1 MSRIKALLF
10 LILSVGAAW
19 LAPVYGADEP
29 APLFVAP
36 EKATDDD
43 LTPLVTKQNAG
54 KKTPAKNPAPEKR
67 GDVIEQPAVRV
78 EEKKPVVVESKPAPV
93 EEKKE
98 EVKAPVAVEKP
109 IEKIEE
115 KKPIVEVK
123 PAPAPE
129 VKVVAPVEVKPVA
142 PAPVAEPEVKKPVAP
157 VAEPEVKKPV
167 APVAEPEVKKP
178 AAPVAEP
185 EVKKPVAPVA
195 EPEVKKPVVE
205 PKPAVAAE
213 QKPTVVAEPPKEV
226 AAEKK
231 PEPVQPT
238 ANAAAP
244 KEEPTTLA
252 GADLAPPLPEQEQKV
267 VDIIQGAFGG
277 QGRAVFKNKKA
288 QRIYAGQ
295 AVLKGIE
302 KNLIIQRQEKQEEI
316 AKAARMEARAVFD
329 PVFTVSFNHQ
339 MFSQNNRLEKVT
351 KFQRA
356 AVPDLRPQLAD
367 PNAPPVPGTFVE
379 DIASLSTPKIPIKE
393 ILFDQPI
400 EPGFK
405 KLVGIERAIASEE
418 NINGPSQTEAPSF
431 SIQQQLP
438 WGPVMFMTLS
448 SKKNESFFDDGPD
461 PILDLKLQQAKILKQ
476 RAIQNDP
483 TLTADQKA
491 AAIRNLA
498 NDPEV
503 AALKQAFDR
512 SARKFATTS
521 RPWSSSFT
529 GGVNTPVPFTKDW
542 GPYSRADL
550 GIKLAD
556 LDKERAYWDTKTV
569 VNNTLAQ
576 IDFAYWDLVG
586 TMENL
591 RAVTENRK
599 LLEGLYDITK
609 KMADAQRIKG
619 QGLLQVESQLASVR
633 EQEEAAWSD
642 YIKAS
647 NALTFLLDDP
657 QDSIFIPAGWTK
669 ALTEQLKWKPEDAY
683 KIAFDNRPEL
693 KAQKISKNASDVL
706 LAFAKNQVRPDLK
719 YGLSFTVSQNNK
731 PFGFKTWSQSLDAM
745 VGGGKDG
752 KHIVEVPVKGV
763 FTPTNIS
770 QVKQVE
776 KADDTNGPDNRV
788 HSHTL
793 VYNWPFLNR
802 AVKANLKDAQASDD
816 QQELVVNITENSV
829 EQDVGNASVNLM
841 SAKEQSD
848 IANETYRL
856 SVSAY
861 DDAKKLL
868 DLDKLTQFEIVSRS
882 RDVLFS
888 DLARIAANIGFKKAE
903 TELLRAEGILPNVYP
918 GLRSIN
924 AIDDVRIKAL
934 ASRRALRY
942 FTPLPVETETAQPS
956 PDAAQPEAGAA
967 KEGVA
972 EVKKEPAAATSGN

>member
-10 LILSVGAAW
+10 LLLAGTAW
-19 LAPVYGADEP
+19 FAPVYGADEP
-29 APLFVAP
+29 APIFVAP
-36 EKATDDD
+36 DKATDDD
-43 LTPLVTKQNAG
+43 LTPLVTKQGGDKKIPA
-54 KKTPAKNPAPEKR
+54 KTPATERKR
-67 GDVIEQPAVRV
+67 ADVVEQPAVRV
-78 EEKKPVVVESKPAPV
+78 EEKKAVPEQKPVIVESKPAPIV
-93 EEKKE
+93 ERK
-98 EVKAPVAVEKP
+98 PV
-109 IEKIEE
+109 
-115 KKPIVEVK
+115 VEVK

-129 VKVVAPVEVKPVA
+129 AKAATPAVPV
-142 PAPVAEPEVKKPVAP
+142 APVAEPEVKKPVAP
-157 VAEPEVKKPV
+157 VAESEVKKPA

-185 EVKKPVAPVA
+185 EVKKPVV
-195 EPEVKKPVVE
+195 
-205 PKPAVAAE
+205 AE
-213 QKPTVVAEPPKEV
+213 QKPPVVAEPSKET

-231 PEPVQPT
+231 SEPVQP
-238 ANAAAP
+238 AAAP
-244 KEEPTTLA
+244 VEKEVTTTVSA
-252 GADLAPPLPEQEQKV
+252 ADLAPPLPENEQKML
-267 VDIIQGAFGG
+267 DMIQQALAG
-277 QGRAVFKNKKA
+277 QGRAYFKNKKS

-302 KNLIIQRQEKQEEI
+302 KNLVIQRQEKQEDI
-316 AKAARMEARAVFD
+316 ARAARMEARAVFD

-339 MFSQNNRLEKVT
+339 MFQTNNRLEKVT

-393 ILFDQPI
+393 ILFDKQI
-400 EPGFK
+400 DPGFK

-418 NINGPSQTEAPSF
+418 NINGPNQTEAPSF

-438 WGPVMFMTLS
+438 WGPVIFMTLS
-448 SKKNESFFDDGPD
+448 SKKNEGFFDDGPD

-476 RAIQNDP
+476 RAIENDA

-498 NDPEV
+498 NDPEI

-512 SARKFATTS
+512 SARKFAS
-521 RPWSSSFT
+521 HGRPWSSSFT
-529 GGVNTPVPFTKDW
+529 GGVTTPIPGTKDW

-586 TMENL
+586 AIESL

-599 LLEGLYDITK
+599 LVEAAHENNK
-609 KMADAQRIKG
+609 KRLDAGR
-619 QGLLQVESQLASVR
+619 LLQPDLLQSEAQVASVK
-633 EQEEAAWSD
+633 EQEEAAWSSF
-642 YIKAS
+642 IQAS
-647 NALTFLLDDP
+647 NFLTFLLDDDK
-657 QDSIFIPAGWTK
+657 DSIFVPAGWTK
-669 ALTEQLKWKPEDAY
+669 ALSEQLKWKPEDAY
-683 KIAFDNRPEL
+683 KIAGENRPEL
-693 KAQKISKNASDVL
+693 KAQKIGGKSSDVL
-706 LAFAKNQVRPDLK
+706 LHFAKNQVRPDLK

-745 VGGGKDG
+745 VGAGKSG

-763 FTPTNIS
+763 GTPANLS
-770 QVKQVE
+770 QVKQVL

-793 VYNWPFLNR
+793 AYNWPFKNR
-802 AVKANLKDAQASDD
+802 AVKAGLKEAEASFAQQNFVID
-816 QQELVVNITENSV
+816 LTENSV
-829 EQDVGNASVNLM
+829 EQDVGNAVVNAL

-848 IANETYRL
+848 IAAETYKL
-856 SVSAY
+856 AVSAF
-861 DDAKKLL
+861 DDAGKLL
-868 DLDKLTQFEIVSRS
+868 EVGNITVFQFVSHS
-882 RDVLFS
+882 RDILFA
-888 DLARIAANIGFKKAE
+888 DLARINASITLKKAE

-918 GLRSIN
+918 GMRSIN
-924 AIDDVRIKAL
+924 GLDETRLKAL

-942 FTPLPVETETAQPS
+942 FQPIDVETGP
-956 PDAAQPEAGAA
+956 AQPEAGTAQPESGAA

-972 EVKKEPAAATSGN
+972 EAKNEPAAAPASGN

>member
-10 LILSVGAAW
+10 LIVSVGAVW
-19 LAPVYGADEP
+19 LAPVHGADEP

-36 EKATDDD
+36 DKATDDD

-54 KKTPAKNPAPEKR
+54 KKTPAKNPATEKR
-67 GDVIEQPAVRV
+67 GDVVEQPAVRV

-98 EVKAPVAVEKP
+98 VPEVRAPVAVEKP
-109 IEKIEE
+109 AEKIEE
-115 KKPIVEVK
+115 KKPVVEVK

-142 PAPVAEPEVKKPVAP
+142 PVPVAEPEVKKPVAPVAPVAEPEVKKPLAPVAEPEVKKPVAP

-167 APVAEPEVKKP
+167 A
-178 AAPVAEP
+178 
-185 EVKKPVAPVA
+185 
-195 EPEVKKPVVE
+195 E

-213 QKPTVVAEPPKEV
+213 QKPPVVAEPIKEV
-226 AAEKK
+226 VAEKK
-231 PEPVQPT
+231 PEATPPT

-244 KEEPTTLA
+244 KEEPTTLS

-267 VDIIQGAFGG
+267 FDLIKSGES
-277 QGRAVFKNKKA
+277 RALFKSKKA
-288 QRIYAGQ
+288 FQPIYAGQ

-302 KNLIIQRQEKQEEI
+302 KNLFIQRQEKQEEI

-393 ILFDQPI
+393 ILFDKPI
-400 EPGFK
+400 DPGFK

-448 SKKNESFFDDGPD
+448 SKKNESYFDDGPD

-476 RAIQNDP
+476 RAIEQDP

-529 GGVNTPVPFTKDW
+529 GGVSTPVPFTKDW

-576 IDFAYWDLVG
+576 IDFAYWDIVG
-586 TMENL
+586 AMESL

-599 LLEGLYDITK
+599 LMEELYDGK
-609 KMADAQRIKG
+609 KKLLDAGRMLKKD
-619 QGLLQVESQLASVR
+619 LLQVEAQLATVR
-633 EQEEAAWSD
+633 EQEEAAWST
-642 YIKAS
+642 YVQAS
-647 NALTFLLDDP
+647 NALTFLLNDP
-657 QDSIFIPAGWTK
+657 SDTIFIPTGWTK

-693 KAQKISKNASDVL
+693 KAQKIGKDASEVL

-793 VYNWPFLNR
+793 AYNWPFLNR
-802 AVKANLKDAQASDD
+802 AVKANLKDAQASDQ
-816 QQELVVNITENSV
+816 QQEFVVNITENSV

-848 IANETYRL
+848 ISNEAYRL
-856 SVSAY
+856 AVSNYENAG
-861 DDAKKLL
+861 KL
-868 DLDKLTQFEIVSRS
+868 DITMFELVSRS
-882 RDVLFS
+882 RDLLFA
-888 DLARIAANIGFKKAE
+888 DVARIAANIGFKKAE

-924 AIDDVRIKAL
+924 AIDDVRLKGL

-942 FTPLPVETETAQPS
+942 FTPLPVETETAQP
-956 PDAAQPEAGAA
+956 PADAAQPEAGAA

>member
-1 MSRIKALLF
+1 MSRTKALLT
-10 LILSVGAAW
+10 LLLSVGAAW
-19 LAPVYGADEP
+19 LAPVFGADEP

-36 EKATDDD
+36 EKANDDD
-43 LTPLVTKQNAG
+43 LTPLVSKG
-54 KKTPAKNPAPEKR
+54 DRKVPAKNSAPAAEKR
-67 GDVIEQPAVRV
+67 SDVIEQPAVRV
-78 EEKKPVVVESKPAPV
+78 EEKKPVPEAKPVVIEAKPVVIEAKPVVIEAKPVV
-93 EEKKE
+93 EEKKAAP
-98 EVKAPVAVEKP
+98 EVKAPVAVEQPKV
-109 IEKIEE
+109 EE
-115 KKPIVEVK
+115 KKPVVEVK
-123 PAPAPE
+123 PEPAPE
-129 VKVVAPVEVKPVA
+129 VKKPV
-142 PAPVAEPEVKKPVAP
+142 VAEPEVKKPVAP
-157 VAEPEVKKPV
+157 VAEPEIKKPEVV
-167 APVAEPEVKKP
+167 ATP
-178 AAPVAEP
+178 AT
-185 EVKKPVAPVA
+185 
-195 EPEVKKPVVE
+195 E

-231 PEPVQPT
+231 PEAAPAPEP
-238 ANAAAP
+238 ANAP
-244 KEEPTTLA
+244 GDKNGPTTVTNA
-252 GADLAPPLPEQEQKV
+252 ELAPPLPESEQKMLDLV
-267 VDIIQGAFGG
+267 QATMSTTTRGN
-277 QGRAVFKNKKA
+277 FKNKKT

-302 KNLIIQRQEKQEEI
+302 RNLTIQRQEKQEDI

-367 PNAPPVPGTFVE
+367 PNAGPVPGTFVE

-393 ILFDQPI
+393 ILFDKPI

-431 SIQQQLP
+431 SIQEQLP
-438 WGPVMFMTLS
+438 WGPVIFMTLS

-476 RAIQNDP
+476 RAIENDP
-483 TLTADQKA
+483 TLTPDQKA
-491 AAIRNLA
+491 VAIKELA
-498 NDPEV
+498 NDPEI

-512 SARKFATTS
+512 SARKFATTG

-529 GGVNTPVPFTKDW
+529 GGLTTPIPFTKDW

-586 TMENL
+586 TIENL
-591 RAVTENRK
+591 RAITENRK
-599 LLEGLYDITK
+599 LLDTMFGDTK
-609 KMADAQRIKG
+609 KLLDLNRATDYDM
-619 QGLLQVESQLASVR
+619 LQVSGQLNSVK
-633 EQEEAAWSD
+633 EQEEIAWSSF
-642 YIKAS
+642 IQAS
-647 NALTFLLDDP
+647 NVLTFLLDDDK
-657 QDSIFIPAGWTK
+657 DSIFLPAGWSK
-669 ALTEQLKWKPEDAY
+669 ALGEQLKWKPEDAF
-683 KIAFDNRPEL
+683 KIALENRPEL
-693 KAQKISKNASDVL
+693 KAQKIGGRSSDVL
-706 LAFAKNQVRPDLK
+706 LQFAKNQVLPDLK
-719 YGLSFTVSQNNK
+719 YGLNVTFSQNNK
-731 PFGFKTWSQSLDAM
+731 PFGFKTWSQSLDSMFGA
-745 VGGGKDG
+745 GKEG

-763 FTPTNIS
+763 GTPANIS
-770 QVKQVE
+770 QVKQVQ

-788 HSHTL
+788 HSHTIA
-793 VYNWPFLNR
+793 YNWPFRNR
-802 AVKANLKDAQASDD
+802 AVKANLKDAEASLD
-816 QQELVVNITENSV
+816 QQNLVIDLTENSV
-829 EQDVGNASVNLM
+829 EQDVGNAVVNTM

-848 IANETYRL
+848 IANDTYKL

-861 DDAKKLL
+861 DDAIKLMGAGHM
-868 DLDKLTQFEIVSRS
+868 TEFELVSRS
-882 RDVLFS
+882 RDLLFA
-888 DLARIAANIGFKKAE
+888 DLARVSSAITFKKAE

-924 AIDDVRIKAL
+924 GLDDVRLKGL

-942 FTPLPVETETAQPS
+942 FQPIDIETAPAQPEAN
-956 PDAAQPEAGAA
+956 AAQPEAGTA

-972 EVKKEPAAATSGN
+972 QAKNDPAPAPASGN